1 MKTKKYYE
9 SKRKSIRITLGLIIR
24 KNRKLANIT
33 QEELAGVLGVTKGS
47 ISRYESGKTELA
59 ASALPII
66 SEVCGFSLK
75 EYIKPIAADEAM
87 KKMEKMLWCR
97 KADYDMVCEDG
108 ISYGQPEEE
117 LLREEA
123 VQDLGSMD
131 NGETVSFINNVSEV
145 VTYMQKNHVDYVV
158 RNDLIDL
165 TIECVS
171 KKAADKKE
179 MSRLEAY
186 LKMLRKA

>member
-87 KKMEKMLWCR
+87 KKMEKCFGAGKRIMTWFVRMAYL
-97 KADYDMVCEDG
+97 
-108 ISYGQPEEE
+108 
-117 LLREEA
+117 
-123 VQDLGSMD
+123 MD
-131 NGETVSFINNVSEV
+131 NRR
-145 VTYMQKNHVDYVV
+145 KNF
-158 RNDLIDL
+158 
-165 TIECVS
+165 
-171 KKAADKKE
+171 
-179 MSRLEAY
+179 
-186 LKMLRKA
+186 